1 MSPCSPGR
9 FCPNGLKNL
18 PAGTFLSPVF
28 RAPGGN
34 NVLEMNS
41 LRSPFKE
48 RHPKCSIEL
57 GGLSTPISRS
67 IPGDCRRFRHG

>member
-1 MSPCSPGR
+1 MSPASPGR
-9 FCPNGLKNL
+9 LCPNGLKNL
-18 PAGTFLSPVF
+18 PGRNVSQPCFSSA
-28 RAPGGN
+28 RGN

-67 IPGDCRRFRHG
+67 IPGDCQRFRHG